1 MKETKVV
8 IHVEEA
14 LDASQRSLL
23 GAKLEEEKGIL
34 SAWFQGDDPHRLAI
48 SYDQEH
54 FSHETLLDLLE
65 EQGARGQILAG
76 DEHRAQ

>member
-1 MKETKVV
+1 MKEAKVIILV
-8 IHVEEA
+8 GTS
-14 LDASQRSLL
+14 LDSTQRSLL

-34 SAWFQGDDPHRLAI
+34 SAWFQGDDPHRLTI
-48 SYDQEH
+48 SYEQEH

-65 EQGARGQILAG
+65 EQGAHGQILAG

>member
-1 MKETKVV
+1 MKKTKVV

-14 LDASQRSLL
+14 LEATQRSLL

-34 SAWFQGDDPHRLAI
+34 SAWFQGNGPHRLTI
-48 SYDQEH
+48 GYDQEH
-54 FSHETLLDLLE
+54 FSHQTLLDTLGEL
-65 EQGARGQILAG
+65 GFHGRILAG